1 MRQSL
6 IFSRNLNNGELSL
19 DRIQAL
25 APAAFSTTKAER
37 LTDRYQSLDTSA
49 LMPVLSDYGYVPV
62 QAAQKRKRGSGIK
75 GEHSQHMLAFAHRDT
90 LAVEDGE
97 RPEIIVYNS
106 HDGTGAVR
114 IFAGIY
120 RFICSNGIIS
130 GAGSSLRVYHSSNAL
145 AGFEQHLQSI
155 VASLPELMN
164 RVQRMRS
171 ISLTADRAYEMARLA
186 VAARWDVLSDTQ
198 DNMQKLGLPLSN
210 LRGTFATE
218 STLRDVLKVSRPE
231 DDLSDAYTV
240 FNRIQESV
248 VRGQAFVKSFTDKA
262 PDGAMRKAR
271 PISSISEHVRIN
283 QKLWDVAE
291 DIAEVSVA

>member
-49 LMPVLSDYGYVPV
+49 LLPVLSDYGYVPV
-62 QAAQKRKRGSGIK
+62 QAAQKRKRGSGVK
-75 GEHSQHMLAFAHRDT
+75 GVHSQHMLAFAHRDT

-97 RPEIIVYNS
+97 RPEVIVYNS

-164 RVQRMRS
+164 RVERMRNVT
-171 ISLTADRAYEMARLA
+171 LTLDRAHEMARLA
-186 VAARWDVLSDTQ
+186 VAARWDVLPDQ
-198 DNMQKLGLPLSN
+198 RDN

-218 STLRDVLKVSRPE
+218 ATMRDVLKVSRPE
-231 DDLSDAYTV
+231 DNLNDAYTV

-248 VRGQAFVKSFTDKA
+248 VRGQAFVKSFTEKA
-262 PDGAMRKAR
+262 PEGAMRKAR